1 MDRDSVMS
9 ALNSLEGSVI
19 REISILNQK
28 PSLTPN
34 EIKNATDAMCLLMKI
49 QEYKDGSWADEM
61 GGASY
66 MRGRSPVTGRYVSR
80 DMGHSTHSAHEKMIE
95 KLEMA
100 YDDAQTQHEKDEIRK
115 EIDRLKSMM

>member
-1 MDRDSVMS
+1 MDRDSIMS

-28 PSLTPN
+28 PSLSTS
-34 EIKNATDAMCLLMKI
+34 EIKNAMDAMCLLMKI

-80 DMGHSTHSAHEKMIE
+80 DMGHSAHEKMIE

-100 YDDAQTQHEKDEIRK
+100 YNDVQTQHDKDEIRK
-115 EIDRLKSMM
+115 EIDRLKNMM